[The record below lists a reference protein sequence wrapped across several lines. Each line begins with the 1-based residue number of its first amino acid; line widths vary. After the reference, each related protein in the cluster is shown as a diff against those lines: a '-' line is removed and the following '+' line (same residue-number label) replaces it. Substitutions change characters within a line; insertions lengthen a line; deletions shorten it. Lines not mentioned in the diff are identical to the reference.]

1 MAGETIS
8 TDLRR
13 HLESKY
19 PLVPKN
25 EDERTVQTLSDL
37 MAIGTDPRQPIET
50 FFDRTM
56 RFIFRQFGFTEVAIG
71 LKERNENVWRYKSV
85 FGFKKEVEAE
95 LLKTRYD
102 HDDMYSQNRYP
113 NIKTGRLSELNV
125 AEGLPEVENGK
136 YDRPFRWRGERM
148 TFDDFLPGDFLDFW
162 MLDEKKEIIGWIEVS
177 GPVDKKQP
185 SKTTVRWMELL
196 ACMCSEILRYRY
208 AE

>member
-1 MAGETIS
+1 MAGEAIS

-25 EDERTVQTLSDL
+25 EDDRIVLTLADL

-71 LKERNENVWRYKSV
+71 IKERNENVWRYKSV

-95 LLKTRYD
+95 LLRTRYD
-102 HDDMYSQNRYP
+102 HDDMYSQDRYP

-136 YDRPFRWRGERM
+136 YDRPFRWRGERT

-162 MLDEKKEIIGWIEVS
+162 MLDEKREIIGWIEVS
-177 GPVDKKQP
+177 GPIDKKQP

-196 ACMCSEILRYRY
+196 ACMSSEILRYRS